1 MSDAEAGDKSR
12 FCLHCGRPHPE
23 SEMRLVNTR
32 GGRRWRCKAGLEA
45 TRLSAA
51 KRDEFGRTTS
61 EKNQERGRQIA
72 AMNVRRSATPQWV

>member
-1 MSDAEAGDKSR
+1 MNNEVATGKPR
-12 FCLHCGRPHPE
+12 FCLHCGRTHPE

-32 GGRRWRCKAGLEA
+32 SGRRWRCKAGLEA

-72 AMNVRRSATPQWV
+72 AMNVRRSPTPQWV